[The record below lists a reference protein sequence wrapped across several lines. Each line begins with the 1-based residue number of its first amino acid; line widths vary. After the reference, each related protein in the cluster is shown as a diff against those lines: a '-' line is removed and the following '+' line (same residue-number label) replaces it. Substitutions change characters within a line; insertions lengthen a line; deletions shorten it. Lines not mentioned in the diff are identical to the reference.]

1 MQYAEIKNNEYQPPE
16 EKTIE
21 GLYQKMTDPYVHFS
35 EYRLG
40 IKDPKK
46 VKRNDHFN
54 NGFGEDNDEE
64 RDKIKYQKD
73 RNKW

>member
-1 MQYAEIKNNEYQPPE
+1 
-16 EKTIE
+16 
-21 GLYQKMTDPYVHFS
+21 MTDPYVHFS

-54 NGFGEDNDEE
+54 NGFDDDDE
-64 RDKIKYQKD
+64 RDKVKYQKD